1 MQTQLQPQPTDY
13 AKAVAGL
20 VAQMPLERAV
30 QVYEFVRF
38 LQNQPSFPPP
48 IVDDEGDWLN
58 DSEEEMQK
66 EDKAWEEMRTHQRE
80 KFSLLTKNAQDEI
93 AAGSTQP
100 MFTQNRKFIPR

>member
-13 AKAVAGL
+13 AKAIAGL
-20 VAQMPLERAV
+20 VAQMSLERAV

-48 IVDDEGDWLN
+48 ITDNEDDWLN
-58 DSEEEMQK
+58 ASEEEMQK
-66 EDKAWEEMRTHQRE
+66 EDKVWEEMRTRQQE
-80 KFSLLTKNAQDEI
+80 KFSLLTKSALDEI

-100 MFTQNRKFIPR
+100 MFTQNGKFIPR